1 MEAREQNRDS
11 VQNDI
16 FQRESR
22 IISHSSAENVEKQIN
37 ENITVGNN
45 DVIQIEA
52 IGGEFAIGARKHY
65 ICAENE
71 RALFI
76 Q

>member
-22 IISHSSAENVEKQIN
+22 IISHSCAENVEKQIN
-37 ENITVGNN
+37 ENITVGDNGVT
-45 DVIQIEA
+45 DWSK
-52 IGGEFAIGARKHY
+52 GGEFAIGARKHY